1 VIDPIEL
8 VRLDW
13 VSVRPSR
20 IHGFG
25 LFAQAFI
32 PAEGH
37 IGDYA
42 GPLVQEDGRYV
53 LWVEE
58 DDGSWSGVDGRNV
71 LRYMNHSSSPNAELY
86 GVELYALRDIERGE
100 EITIHYGED
109 WAEGNPEDG
118 PDSVVAA

>member
-1 VIDPIEL
+1 MLDPSER

-13 VSVRPSR
+13 VAVRPSR

-25 LFAQAFI
+25 LFAQSFI
-32 PAEGH
+32 PAGSY

-42 GPLVQEDGRYV
+42 GPPVAQDGRYV
-53 LWVEE
+53 LWVED

-71 LRYMNHSSSPNAELY
+71 LRYLNHNPTPNAQLN
-86 GVELYALRDIERGE
+86 GIELYALADIERGE

-109 WAEGNPEDG
+109 WAEGDPEG
-118 PDSVVAA
+118 RGSVVAA

>member
-1 VIDPIEL
+1 VIDPIER

-20 IHGFG
+20 IHGSG

-32 PAEGH
+32 PAESY

-42 GPLVQEDGRYV
+42 GPPVTEDGTYV

-71 LRYMNHSSSPNAELY
+71 LRYLNHNSSPNAELD
-86 GVELYALRDIERGE
+86 GIELYALYDIERGE

-109 WAEGNPEDG
+109 WDEGDPTA
-118 PDSVVAA
+118 PDSVIAA

>member
-1 VIDPIEL
+1 VIDPIER

-32 PAEGH
+32 PAESY
-37 IGDYA
+37 IGEYA
-42 GPLVQEDGRYV
+42 GPTVEEDGRYV

-58 DDGSWSGVDGRNV
+58 DDESWSGVDGRNV
-71 LRYMNHSSSPNAELY
+71 LRYLNHNAAPNAELN
-86 GVELYALRDIERGE
+86 GIELYALSDIERGE

-109 WAEGNPEDG
+109 WAEGDPTG
-118 PDSVVAA
+118 ADSVVAA

>member
-1 VIDPIEL
+1 MIDPKER

-13 VSVRPSR
+13 VSVRPSQ
-20 IHGFG
+20 IHGSG

-32 PAEGH
+32 PADSY

-42 GPLVQEDGRYV
+42 GPAVTEDGRYV

-71 LRYMNHSSSPNAELY
+71 LRYMNHNATPNAELN
-86 GVELYALRDIERGE
+86 GIELYALRDIEHGE

-109 WAEGNPEDG
+109 WAEGDTAES
-118 PDSVVAA
+118 DSVVAA

>member
-1 VIDPIEL
+1 MAGLLRPASHFLLFSCKTVIDPIEL

-32 PAEGH
+32 PAESY
-37 IGDYA
+37 IGVYA
-42 GPLVQEDGRYV
+42 GPPVAEDGRYV

-58 DDGSWSGVDGRNV
+58 GERVMVWIMTLPGPVKV
-71 LRYMNHSSSPNAELY
+71 AKKTPSP
-86 GVELYALRDIERGE
+86 
-100 EITIHYGED
+100 
-109 WAEGNPEDG
+109 PKM
-118 PDSVVAA
+118 PVAMPPANCTS

>member
-1 VIDPIEL
+1 MIDPIER

-20 IHGFG
+20 IHGSG
-25 LFAQAFI
+25 LFAQALI
-32 PAEGH
+32 PAESY
-37 IGDYA
+37 IGDYTGLPA
-42 GPLVQEDGRYV
+42 NEDGRYV

-71 LRYMNHSSSPNAELY
+71 LRYLNHDAAPNAELN
-86 GVELYALRDIERGE
+86 GIELHALTDIERGE

-109 WAEGNPEDG
+109 WAEGNPPA

>member
-1 VIDPIEL
+1 MIDPIER

-32 PAEGH
+32 PAESY
-37 IGDYA
+37 IGEYA
-42 GPLVQEDGRYV
+42 GPTVEEDGRYV

-58 DDGSWSGVDGRNV
+58 DDESWSGVDGRNV
-71 LRYMNHSSSPNAELY
+71 LRYLNHNAAPNAELN
-86 GVELYALRDIERGE
+86 GIELYALSDIERGE

-109 WAEGNPEDG
+109 WAEGDPTG
-118 PDSVVAA
+118 ADSVVAA

>member
-1 VIDPIEL
+1 VIDPIER

-25 LFAQAFI
+25 LFARAFI
-32 PAEGH
+32 PAQSY

-42 GPLVQEDGRYV
+42 GPPVEEDGRHV
-53 LWVEE
+53 LWIE
-58 DDGSWSGVDGRNV
+58 DDNGKWAGVDGSNV
-71 LRYMNHSSSPNAELY
+71 LRYLNHNATPNTELN
-86 GVELYALRDIERGE
+86 GIELYALCDIERGE

-109 WAEGNPEDG
+109 WAEGNPTV